1 MDVRKNSSLSDGD
14 GSEEFVQFLIVA
26 DSQLDVSGDDASP
39 LVVLGGVSGELQE
52 FRGEI
57 LEDGGHIDRSSG
69 SGTLGVAA
77 LSEVSVDSSDG
88 ELETGA

>member
-26 DSQLDVSGDDASP
+26 DSQLDVPGDDTGP

-52 FRGEI
+52 FRGEV
-57 LEDGGHIDRSSG
+57 LEDGGEVDGG
-69 SGTLGVAA
+69 SRTDALGEATLAEVASHA
-77 LSEVSVDSSDG
+77 ADG
-88 ELETGA
+88 EL